1 MHISP
6 YFWLYLLTNRLL
18 LLQGLLALLVLLVL
32 VLLVLPGRLPLY
44 NSRPPPHE
52 TSGGSTSI
60 AEKLV
65 MIEVPCP
72 TTNYEGEEREKG
84 WEGAGCG
91 YVSCKHARKE
101 DKCEFTHLRSGT

>member
-6 YFWLYLLTNRLL
+6 YFSLYLLSNRQLL
-18 LLQGLLALLVLLVL
+18 LEGLLALLLLLLL

-44 NSRPPPHE
+44 NSPPPPHE

-60 AEKLV
+60 AEELGMV
-65 MIEVPCP
+65 EVPYP
-72 TTNYEGEEREKG
+72 PTNYEEEEREKG

-91 YVSCKHARKE
+91 YVSCKHTRKK
-101 DKCEFTHLRSGT
+101 DKCKFTHLRIGT